1 MEKFEKP
8 YLDTEKELFEK
19 LPEEERAK
27 KISELGEEGAIQQYG
42 MEMALHSKE
51 QPEKELSPEEKESL
65 EKMTMAVKNV
75 LSLFELK
82 RTQDNKQGENLII
95 VTDEGVDELIRL
107 ALYQGAKETAG
118 DDARMVITPKPE
130 HPAQILGPAVGERIK
145 HADAILLATSL
156 SRTHSKEVSD
166 LLSAHPNEFIAKLQ
180 ELRKK
185 NRDAMF
191 PTNSRII
198 SITTTT
204 KEILTEGASQENFEE
219 TRERIE
225 KMKEIMKDVE
235 KAQVTSESGTNLEV
249 DIKNYTL
256 LGEDGRVN
264 RPGTGSNFPVGE
276 YGGSVDLEKTNGV
289 LVIDGAVTNIG
300 RVDQPIKIEIRQGKI
315 VSINGGE
322 AAKKLQIMLGK
333 ANEDYK
339 KQNPEGTADAFK
351 IAEFSFGMNSK
362 AFRYSEKGEKI
373 SPPTSLEAEKG
384 LGTIHIAFGRNT
396 VLGVKKEDP
405 DYNDI
410 AIHID
415 NVVMKPS
422 VKIIKKD
429 NAEVEII
436 NNGEFLL

>member
-1 MEKFEKP
+1 MEKFEKSH
-8 YLDTEKELFEK
+8 LDIEKELFEK
-19 LPEEERAK
+19 LPEEEKAK
-27 KISELGEEGAIQQYG
+27 RISELGEEGAIQQYG
-42 MEMALHSKE
+42 YEMSLRLKE
-51 QPEKELSPEEKESL
+51 QPEKELSPEERENL
-65 EKMTMAVKNV
+65 EKMTTAVKNV

-82 RTQDNKQGENLII
+82 RTQDNKQGENLIV

-107 ALYQGAKETAG
+107 ALYKGAKETAS
-118 DDARMVITPKPE
+118 DDARIVITPKPE
-130 HPAQILGPAVGERIK
+130 HPAQILGSAIGERIK

-166 LLSAHPNEFIAKLQ
+166 LISAHPNEFIAKLQ
-180 ELRKK
+180 ELRKQK
-185 NRDAMF
+185 RGAMF
-191 PTNSRII
+191 PSNSRII

-204 KEILTEGASQENFEE
+204 QEILTEGASQENFEE
-219 TRERIE
+219 MRKRIE

-235 KAQVTSESGTNLEV
+235 KAHITSELGTDLEI
-249 DIKNYTL
+249 DIKSYTL
-256 LGEDGRVN
+256 LGEDGRIN

-300 RVDQPIKIEIRQGKI
+300 RVDEPIKIEIRQGKVI
-315 VSINGGE
+315 AVSGGE
-322 AAKKLQIMLGK
+322 AARKLQATLEK
-333 ANEDYK
+333 ANEGYK
-339 KQNPEGTADAFK
+339 KQNPEGMADAFK

-362 AFRYSEKGEKI
+362 AFRYNEKGEKI
-373 SPPTSLEAEKG
+373 SPSTSLEAEKG
-384 LGTIHIAFGRNT
+384 LGTIHVAFGRNT

-415 NVVMKPS
+415 NVVMRPT
-422 VKIIKKD
+422 VKGIKRD
-429 NAEVEII
+429 NSEIEII

>member
-1 MEKFEKP
+1 MEKFKKP
-8 YLDTEKELFEK
+8 YLDSEKEFFEK
-19 LPEEERAK
+19 LPEEEKAK
-27 KISELGEEGAIQQYG
+27 RISELGEKGAIQQFGY
-42 MEMALHSKE
+42 EMSLRSKE
-51 QPEKELSPEEKESL
+51 QPERELSPEERESL
-65 EKMTMAVKNV
+65 EKMTAAVKNV

-82 RTQDNKQGENLII
+82 RTPDNKQGENLIV

-118 DDARMVITPKPE
+118 NDARIVITPKPE
-130 HPAQILGPAVGERIK
+130 RPTQSLGPTVGERIK

-156 SRTHSKEVSD
+156 SRTYSKEVSD
-166 LLSAHPNEFIAKLQ
+166 LVSAHPNEFIAKLQ

-185 NRDAMF
+185 KRETMF
-191 PTNSRII
+191 PANSRII

-219 TRERIE
+219 MRERIE

-235 KAQVTSESGTNLEV
+235 KAQVTSELGTNLEV

-256 LGEDGRVN
+256 LGQDGRIN

-289 LVIDGAVTNIG
+289 LMIDGAVTDIG
-300 RVDQPIKIEIRQGKI
+300 RVDEPIKIEIRQGKI
-315 VSINGGE
+315 VSIGGGE
-322 AAKKLQIMLGK
+322 AARKLQVMLEK
-333 ANEDYK
+333 TNEDYK

-362 AFRYSEKGEKI
+362 AFRYNEKGEKI
-373 SPPTSLEAEKG
+373 SPSTSLEAEKG
-384 LGTIHIAFGRNT
+384 LGTIHIAFGKNT
-396 VLGVKKEDP
+396 ILGVKKEDP

-422 VKIIKKD
+422 VKGIKKD
-429 NAEVEII
+429 NSEIEII